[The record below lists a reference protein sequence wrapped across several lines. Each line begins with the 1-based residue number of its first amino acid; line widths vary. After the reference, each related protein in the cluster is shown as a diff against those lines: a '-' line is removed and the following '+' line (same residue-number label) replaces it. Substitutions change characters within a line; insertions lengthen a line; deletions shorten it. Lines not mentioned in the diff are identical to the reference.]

1 MAEDTERSTG
11 TADAV
16 PVRGALS
23 IFEEAV
29 ARWPDRPCID
39 FLDAK
44 WTYAEIGELI
54 DRAAAGFRRLGV
66 EKGTRVGLCLPN
78 TPYYVICWFAVLKAG
93 GIVVNFNPLY
103 VERELKHQIDD
114 SGTTIMVTLDLA
126 VMYPKVADLV
136 GSTSLDK
143 IVVCPMAGILPP
155 LKRLLFTLFKG
166 RDRARIAR
174 DAHHVSFAEL
184 TAERAAFPP
193 VVVDPVAD
201 IAVLQYTGG
210 TTGMPKGAMLT
221 HANITANA
229 EQIVRWVPETFLTG
243 QPKMLGVL
251 PLFHVFAMTVVQ
263 NFGLKLGAEL
273 ILLPRFELAQVM
285 DTIAAKKPTIFP
297 GVPTIYTAINSA
309 AEKGGRDLS
318 SIQICISGGAPLP
331 ADVRARFE
339 KLTGCRL
346 VEGYGLTEASPVV
359 TCNPVDGIDKPGSI
373 GLALPDTTVSV
384 RTPVTGERELG
395 VGEKGEICVRG
406 PQVMRG
412 YWNRPDETAE
422 QMAGGWLRT
431 GDIGYRDED
440 GYVFLVDRIKDII
453 ICGGYNVYPRAIEEA
468 LNHHPAVEEVTVIGV
483 ADKYRGQ
490 APKAFVKLRD
500 GAVATPEELKAFLGD
515 WISKIEMPRV
525 IEIRAALP
533 KTMVGKLSK
542 KELVAEQSAADIDLS
557 DAVPPESGGPPA
569 R

>member
-1 MAEDTERSTG
+1 MTVATG
-11 TADAV
+11 PAT
-16 PVRGALS
+16 G
-23 IFEEAV
+23 IFETAV
-29 ARWPDRPCID
+29 AEWPERPCID
-39 FLDAK
+39 FLGAK
-44 WTYAEIGELI
+44 WTYREIGDLI

-114 SGTTIMVTLDLA
+114 SGTSIMVTLDLE
-126 VMYPKVADLV
+126 VMYPKVASLL
-136 GSTSLDK
+136 GSSKLET
-143 IVVCPMAGILPP
+143 IVVCPMAGILPSV
-155 LKRLLFTLFKG
+155 KRLLFTLFKG
-166 RDRARIAR
+166 KDRAKIPADGR
-174 DAHHVSFAEL
+174 HVTFGEL
-184 TAERAAFPP
+184 TSRREPVPP
-193 VVVDPVAD
+193 VKVDPEND

-210 TTGMPKGAMLT
+210 TTGVPKGAMLT

-229 EQIVRWVPETFLTG
+229 EQIVQWVPSHFLG
-243 QPKMLGVL
+243 EQPKMLGVL

-263 NFGLKLGAEL
+263 NFGLRLGAEL
-273 ILLPRFELAQVM
+273 ILLPRFELEQVM
-285 DTIAAKKPTIFP
+285 AVIAEKKPSVFP

-309 AEKGGRDLS
+309 AEKGGHDLS
-318 SIQICISGGAPLP
+318 SIRVCISGGAPLP
-331 ADVRARFE
+331 VEVRARFE
-339 KLTGCRL
+339 KLTGCKL

-359 TCNPVDGIDKPGSI
+359 TCNPVEGVVKPGSI
-373 GLALPDTTVSV
+373 GLALPETTLSI
-384 RTPVTGERELG
+384 RTPVTCEAELP
-395 VGEKGEICVRG
+395 VGEKGEVCVKG

-412 YWNRPDETAE
+412 YWKRPGETAE
-422 QMAGGWLRT
+422 QFHAGWLRT

-483 ADKYRGQ
+483 PDKYRGQ

-500 GAVATPEELKAFLGD
+500 GTAATPQDLMAFLGD
-515 WISKIEMPRV
+515 WLSKIELPRE

-542 KELVAEQSAADIDLS
+542 KELVAEEAAAKAERDGTAS
-557 DAVPPESGGPPA
+557 SESGTP
-569 R
+569 

>member
-1 MAEDTERSTG
+1 M
-11 TADAV
+11 
-16 PVRGALS
+16 
-23 IFEEAV
+23 AV
-29 ARWPDRPCID
+29 ATGPATGIIEAAVSRWPERPCID
-39 FLDAK
+39 FLGAK
-44 WTYAEIGELI
+44 WTYREVGDLI

-114 SGTTIMVTLDLA
+114 AGTTIMVTLDLE
-126 VMYPKVADLV
+126 VMYPKVAGLLGKSALEKV
-136 GSTSLDK
+136 
-143 IVVCPMAGILPP
+143 VVCPMAGILPP
-155 LKRLLFTLFKG
+155 VKRVLFTLFKG
-166 RDRARIAR
+166 KERSKIPADGR
-174 DAHHVSFAEL
+174 HVTFAEL
-184 TAERAAFPP
+184 TSKCETLPAMK
-193 VVVDPVAD
+193 VDPEND

-210 TTGMPKGAMLT
+210 ATGGPKGAMLT

-229 EQIVRWVPETFLTG
+229 EQIVRWVPERFLG
-243 QPKMLGVL
+243 ERPKMLGVL

-263 NFGLKLGAEL
+263 NFGLRLGAEL

-285 DTIAAKKPTIFP
+285 DVIEKQKPSIFP

-318 SIQICISGGAPLP
+318 SVQICISGGAPLP
-331 ADVRARFE
+331 VEVRTRFE
-339 KLTGCRL
+339 ALTGCKL

-359 TCNPVDGIDKPGSI
+359 TCNPVDGVVKAGSI
-373 GLALPDTTVSV
+373 GLALPDTTLSI
-384 RTPVTGERELG
+384 RTPVTCEAEMAT
-395 VGEKGEICVRG
+395 GEKGEVCVKG

-412 YWNRPDETAE
+412 YWKRPGETAE
-422 QMAGGWLRT
+422 QFHAGWLRT

-483 ADKYRGQ
+483 PDKYRGQ
-490 APKAFVKLRD
+490 APKAFVKLRA
-500 GAVATPEELKAFLGD
+500 GQSATPDDLHAFLGD
-515 WISKIEMPRV
+515 WLSKIEMPRE
-525 IEIRAALP
+525 IEIRDALP

-542 KELVAEQSAADIDLS
+542 KELVAEEAANIDLS
-557 DAVPPESGGPPA
+557 GAVAPESGTPRDG
-569 R
+569 